1 MWVDKYIETW
11 FYLVSRIKRSCLGET
26 RMRLQ
31 KFVSSIVISIFIVL
45 LLTGY
50 SSSKLFSAARKAA
63 GL

>member
-1 MWVDKYIETW
+1 
-11 FYLVSRIKRSCLGET
+11 
-26 RMRLQ
+26 MRLQ